1 LVFREL
7 GRPEHQ
13 PERWGSVCTDI
24 IAPMTDTTRG
34 PVIEAVERLL
44 PRVKYPWLF
53 VILAAMFVLD
63 LFIPDPIPILDEA
76 TLALLTILV
85 GGWRTRR
92 ARSTAS
98 EPTPAQPESG
108 SETDVGDAQGP

>member
-1 LVFREL
+1 
-7 GRPEHQ
+7 
-13 PERWGSVCTDI
+13 
-24 IAPMTDTTRG
+24 MTDTTRG

-44 PRVKYPWLF
+44 PRIKYPWLF

-98 EPTPAQPESG
+98 EPTPPQPETTAK
-108 SETDVGDAQGP
+108 TDVVDAEER